1 MVIPWLEIN
10 NSHGL
15 FCNVRIQV
23 IPFEFWGQTKFEIC
37 RYDELGQTIWILIKN
52 KTCKIMIGTIYGPQ
66 ENMTTKNEL
75 KLLYKTITEQ
85 IEIAKE
91 KYQQV
96 FIIYIGDFDVKIEN
110 HILATKKQCQKG
122 GNISKE

>member
-1 MVIPWLEIN
+1 MAIPWLEIN

-23 IPFEFWGQTKFEIC
+23 IAFEFWGQTKFEIC

-52 KTCKIMIGTIYGPQ
+52 KTCKIMFGTIYGPQ
-66 ENMTTKNEL
+66 ENMTIKNEL

-96 FIIYIGDFDVKIEN
+96 FIIYIGDFNVNIEN

>member
-1 MVIPWLEIN
+1 MAIPWLEIN

-96 FIIYIGDFDVKIEN
+96 FIIYIGDFNVKIEN

>member
-96 FIIYIGDFDVKIEN
+96 FIIYIGDFNVKIEN

>member
-1 MVIPWLEIN
+1 MAIPWLEIN

-66 ENMTTKNEL
+66 ENMTIKNEL

-96 FIIYIGDFDVKIEN
+96 FIIYIGDFNVKIEN

>member
-37 RYDELGQTIWILIKN
+37 RYDELGRTIWILIKN

-96 FIIYIGDFDVKIEN
+96 FIIYIGDFNVKIEN

>member
-66 ENMTTKNEL
+66 ENMTIKNEL

-96 FIIYIGDFDVKIEN
+96 FIIYIGDFNVKIEN

>member
-1 MVIPWLEIN
+1 MAIPWLEIN

-23 IPFEFWGQTKFEIC
+23 IAFEFWGQTKFEIC

-66 ENMTTKNEL
+66 ENMTIKNEL
-75 KLLYKTITEQ
+75 KLLYKTIAEQ

-96 FIIYIGDFDVKIEN
+96 FIIYIGDFNVKIEN

>member
-1 MVIPWLEIN
+1 
-10 NSHGL
+10 
-15 FCNVRIQV
+15 
-23 IPFEFWGQTKFEIC
+23 
-37 RYDELGQTIWILIKN
+37 
-52 KTCKIMIGTIYGPQ
+52 MIGTIYGPQ
-66 ENMTTKNEL
+66 ENMTIKNEL

-96 FIIYIGDFDVKIEN
+96 FIIYIGDFNVKIEN

>member
-1 MVIPWLEIN
+1 MAIPWLEIN

-15 FCNVRIQV
+15 FCNVRIRV
-23 IPFEFWGQTKFEIC
+23 IAFEFWGQTKFEIC

-66 ENMTTKNEL
+66 ENMTIKNEL

-96 FIIYIGDFDVKIEN
+96 FIIYIGDFNVKIEN